1 MKGGALS
8 SKVSDGRGP
17 VVIPNTLPCFNSQ
30 GTEHSSEHVI
40 LIREHSPISG
50 RAPPPKPHSYFYRS
64 LTKRKTE
71 MGGRGERDRERKRG
85 EGGREGGRD
94 GRRERK

>member
-8 SKVSDGRGP
+8 SKISDGRGP

-30 GTEHSSEHVI
+30 GTERTSERVI
-40 LIREHSPISG
+40 LIREHSHISG
-50 RAPPPKPHSYFYRS
+50 RALPLKPCSYFYRS

-71 MGGRGERDRERKRG
+71 RGGRGERDRERKRG
-85 EGGREGGRD
+85 EGGREGEKAG
-94 GRRERK
+94 GKGNG